1 MVIILG
7 LYVVALWLVFSKFR
21 LVRWGWLSGTVSAL
35 VGVFILATFLALFN
49 YLTPSGRVT
58 VAGRVVEVTPN
69 VTGQI
74 VAIPVK
80 PNVLLKTGDVLFQ
93 IDPAPFQYKVS
104 QLQASLAAARQQTE
118 ILKSNYEQA
127 TANVAGL
134 AAQLAYNAKRLTDIQ
149 KLAADDANTQFQAQ
163 DKQVQYET
171 VSAQL
176 NAAKAAQQSAKLALD
191 SEIGGVNTTVAQI
204 QAQLENANW
213 ELSQTIIRA
222 PADGYVT
229 VVALSVGDRALQ
241 ARSAMSF
248 IVENEITLVGMF
260 SQNGF
265 QTIKEGAAVDIVFDD
280 DPGRIYRA
288 KIKAIPKGVGQGQI
302 AVSGTLARTNAL
314 GGATVFPAEI
324 SIPDEMKRQSLRLG
338 MSGSATAFAD
348 NAGVIGLLASI
359 LVWISSYTAYL

>member
-1 MVIILG
+1 MVIILC
-7 LYVVALWLVFSKFR
+7 LYLLALWAVFSKFK
-21 LVRWGWLSGTVSAL
+21 LVRWGWLSGTVSL
-35 VGVFILATFLALFN
+35 LIGGFILATFLALFN

-58 VAGRVVEVTPN
+58 VTGRVVEVTPN

-80 PNVLLKTGDVLFQ
+80 PNVPVKKDDVLFQ
-93 IDPAPFQYKVS
+93 IDPVPFQYKVS
-104 QLQASLAAARQQTE
+104 QLRASFAAAKQQTE
-118 ILKSNYEQA
+118 ILKANYDQA

-134 AAQLAYNAKRLTDIQ
+134 TAQAAYNKKRLADIQ
-149 KLAADDANTQFQAQ
+149 TLASDDANTQFQAQ

-176 NAAKAAQQSAKLALD
+176 AAAKAAQQSAKLALD
-191 SEIGGVNTTVAQI
+191 SEIGGINTTVAQI
-204 QAQLENANW
+204 QAQLENASW
-213 ELSQTIIRA
+213 ELSQTSVRA
-222 PADGYVT
+222 PEDGYVT
-229 VVALSVGDRALQ
+229 VVALTVGDRALQ

-248 IVENEITLVGMF
+248 IVEKEIALVGMF

-265 QTIKEGAAVDIVFDD
+265 QTIKEGTAVDIVFDNV
-280 DPGRIYRA
+280 PGRIFHG
-288 KIKAIPKGVGQGQI
+288 KIIGIPRGIGQGQI
-302 AVSGTLARTNAL
+302 AVSGTLARTNTF

-324 SIPDEMKRQSLRLG
+324 SIPDGVDRDALRLG

-359 LVWISSYTAYL
+359 LVWVSSYTAYL